1 MQLSEVESLKADFH
15 QDEVKELVAVTQS
28 TRLSSPSAILRYGQV
43 PPEELEI
50 WLEKATVRSLHL
62 EFKLGRIA
70 DIQNC
75 DELPKVT
82 LAERLVIRDVDL
94 EHLGGDIGRL
104 PPGRVVAH
112 ADYRFHPAYGTKQES
127 KGGDDEIDEPAPS
140 PPTGFNQELHR
151 HTNERVS
158 DTMTT
163 AFHGLPCFELNAIS
177 TLSPSH
183 LRRGL
188 GKKLTEWIFP
198 YADQLNLPV
207 VLSASPMGLPLYEKC
222 GFVEYNSLDV
232 VVRLEE
238 WGGDG
243 IHKLVT
249 MVRWPEGEG
258 RLAAGWETWRNTHHN
273 ETSQSQ
279 I

>member
-1 MQLSEVESLKADFH
+1 MRLSEIESLMAGFH
-15 QDEVKELVAVTQS
+15 PDEVKELVAVTQS

-50 WLEKATVRSLHL
+50 WLEKATLRNLHI

-70 DIQNC
+70 EIHHG
-75 DELPKVT
+75 DELPKVP
-82 LAERLVIRDVDL
+82 LAERLVIRDLSL
-94 EHLGGDIGRL
+94 EHLGGDIDRL
-104 PPGRVVAH
+104 PQGRVVAH
-112 ADYRFHPAYGTKQES
+112 ADYRFHPAYGIAQENKS
-127 KGGDDEIDEPAPS
+127 NDDKAVEPAPL
-140 PPTGFNQELHR
+140 PPVGFNQELHR

-188 GKKLTEWIFP
+188 GKQLTEWIFP

-207 VLSASPMGLPLYEKC
+207 LLSASPMGLPLYKKC
-222 GFVEYNSLDV
+222 GFIEYHSLDV
-232 VVRLEE
+232 VVRLDE
-238 WGGDG
+238 WGGEG

-249 MVRWPEGEG
+249 MVRWPEGQG
-258 RLAAGWETWRNTHHN
+258 SLPAGWESWRSSHHK
-273 ETSQSQ
+273 E
-279 I
+279 